1 MFGIQVVY
9 KSGENDWVSPCENEP
24 KEVDGCLIV
33 SGQRYNYSYDL
44 KKLER
49 WLKYALCDICE
60 HDVRTYG
67 CATNKC
73 ENHRCQ
79 WGGS

>member
-33 SGQRYNYSYDL
+33 SGQHYNYSYDL
-44 KKLER
+44 KE
-49 WLKYALCDICE
+49 A
-60 HDVRTYG
+60 
-67 CATNKC
+67 
-73 ENHRCQ
+73 
-79 WGGS
+79 